1 MEGFLIRGWGFILSG
16 CGGVSA
22 LARGATLAAHW
33 LHEAQSIG
41 NQQVSGVGVCTPR
54 GAVSNPGISAFVPGL
69 LAL

>member
-33 LHEAQSIG
+33 LHEPQPIS
-41 NQQVSGVGVCTPR
+41 NRLVGWGFYTA
-54 GAVSNPGISAFVPGL
+54 GGGIHLRRAISVFVHGL
-69 LAL
+69 LEL